1 MNSIYAG
8 ALLCHDCV
16 SAGKYGQLGH
26 GNSLSSDQARRVEHL
41 VAQGLRVEEV
51 VCGPWTTYVRVRE
64 P

>member
-1 MNSIYAG
+1 M
-8 ALLCHDCV
+8 LCHDGV

-26 GNSLSSDQARRVEHL
+26 GNNVSSDQARRVEYL
-41 VAQGLRVEEV
+41 VAKGLHVEDV